1 MTKPDTA
8 SHGVRLLE
16 VGEDSDGQR
25 IDNYLLKQ
33 LKGVPKSVIYK
44 ILRKGEVRVDK
55 KRAKPDYR
63 LSIGEMVR
71 IPPVRQASR
80 GEPQPVGDGLKKLI
94 EDAILYEDDALM
106 VVNKPAGLAVHGG
119 SGVSVGL
126 IEVIREMRQPARFL
140 ELVHRLD
147 KDTSGCI
154 MVAKKRSMLKTLHQK
169 LRDDSGIQK
178 QYLALVCGRWKGK
191 QHRIEA
197 PLEKFHLASGE
208 RMVRVARE
216 GKPSLTLFKWREH
229 FAGAT
234 LVEAYPVTGRTH
246 QIRVHALHA
255 GHPLAGDPKYTPQD
269 LNAGFRESGLRRLFL
284 HASRISVPDLFR
296 DGEAFEVEAPLD
308 PELEGFLQV
317 LRAREKAGGEAHS
330 EQGHSNQ

>member
-1 MTKPDTA
+1 MTKPNTA

-63 LSIGEMVR
+63 LSLGEFVR
-71 IPPVRQASR
+71 IPPIRQADR
-80 GEPQPVGDGLKKLI
+80 GDSQPVAPGLKKSV
-94 EDAILYEDDALM
+94 EDAILYEDDGLM

-126 IEVIREMRQPARFL
+126 IEVLRELRQPAKFL

-147 KDTSGCI
+147 RDTSGCI
-154 MVAKKRSMLKTLHQK
+154 MVAKKRSVLKVLHQK
-169 LRDDSGIQK
+169 LRGEGGIEK
-178 QYLALVCGRWKGK
+178 RYLALVCGRWKGR

-208 RMVRVARE
+208 RMVRVSRD
-216 GKPSLTLFKWREH
+216 GKPSLTVFKWREH
-229 FAGAT
+229 FEKAT
-234 LVEAYPVTGRTH
+234 LVEAYPITGRTH
-246 QIRVHALHA
+246 QIRVHAQYA
-255 GHPLAGDPKYTPQD
+255 GHPLAGDPKYTAEEQNQ
-269 LNAGFRESGLRRLFL
+269 LFHGLGLRRLFL
-284 HASRISVPDLFR
+284 HAYSIRVPGLLAN
-296 DGEAFEVEAPLD
+296 GEDFYVEAPLE
-308 PELEGFLQV
+308 PGLESFLGK
-317 LRAREKAGGEAHS
+317 LRDQTLSGIDSQHESR
-330 EQGHSNQ
+330 

>member
-1 MTKPDTA
+1 MAKTTNA
-8 SHGVRLLE
+8 THGVRLLE
-16 VGEDSDGQR
+16 VGEDSEGQR

-71 IPPVRQASR
+71 IPPVRQSER
-80 GEPQPVGDGLKKLI
+80 GAPAPVSDGLKHTI
-94 EDAILYEDDALM
+94 EQAILYEDDALI
-106 VVNKPAGLAVHGG
+106 VINKPAGLAVHGG

-126 IEVIREMRQPARFL
+126 IEVLRELRQPARFL

-154 MVAKKRSMLKTLHQK
+154 MVAKKRSMLKALHQK
-169 LRDDSGIQK
+169 LRDESGIRK
-178 QYLALVCGRWKGK
+178 QYLALVCGRWKGR

-208 RMVRVARE
+208 RMVRVSRD

-229 FAGAT
+229 FDNAT

-246 QIRVHALHA
+246 QIRVHAQHA
-255 GHPLAGDPKYTPQD
+255 GHPLAGDPKYTPEAQ
-269 LNAGFRESGLRRLFL
+269 NAVFREAGLRRLFL
-284 HASRISVPDLFR
+284 HARSITIPGLMASGKDF
-296 DGEAFEVEAPLD
+296 FVEAPL
-308 PELEGFLQV
+308 EESLEQV
-317 LRAREKAGGEAHS
+317 LARLRQAGQPAEHH
-330 EQGHSNQ
+330 E